1 MPPMLSATSAI
12 VSLIALIFRAFGSS
26 MQGYFQDSHDA
37 MRSLMWHNDQKSVC
51 ALVLAI
57 INEAQTAC

>member
-1 MPPMLSATSAI
+1 MKGWRNFQESAA
-12 VSLIALIFRAFGSS
+12 ACRD
-26 MQGYFQDSHDA
+26 FQDSHDA

-57 INEAQTAC
+57 VNEAQTL